1 MSTPALPFDH
11 LMVVH
16 YHWRPGGV
24 RRVVELTLPA
34 IVAAA
39 GDMLKAVTLL
49 SGGTPDEVPELNA
62 LPGQA
67 VFIHEP
73 ACDYFS
79 NQHESPKKISEKIQ
93 QAISQAIEDRD
104 PARTLIWL
112 QNPALARNTM
122 LCREIFDFSKKT
134 GAALVLH
141 HHDFWCAGRWAR
153 WEELEHCGFRD
164 LSSAAELLFASGTRA
179 VHAGINLQDC
189 QTLERFFP
197 GRAFHLPNPVLRPS
211 PARTAD
217 LEAARAWVAKEL
229 KTDAPLWIYP
239 TRFLRRKNLLE
250 AVLLTR
256 WLRPEAILATTSGQ
270 FSLDETGYAND
281 IKEAATR
288 HDWRVH
294 FGLLDKPGAPRVVDL
309 LQIAETVIHTS
320 VQEGFGMAFVEAAAV
335 GTPLIARAIP
345 AVMPD
350 LAALGF
356 EFPQLYRDILIPT
369 GLFDAKA
376 EAHRQASL
384 AASARATLPPA
395 FQKIFPMPQFHGDR
409 PVAFSRLSRHAQ
421 LEVLSHPPLDSWD
434 ICKPWNSCLE
444 DFSNDALKAT
454 PWPTTPPHS
463 PRRYAEEFL
472 KIASS
477 IPKCSVYC
485 AESARDAQM
494 ALTAHALEPES
505 IFPIQLEK

>member
-1 MSTPALPFDH
+1 MSTPAFPFDH

-34 IVAAA
+34 IAAAA
-39 GDMLKAVTLL
+39 GDTLKKVTLL
-49 SGGTPDEVPELNA
+49 SGGTPDEVPELGG
-62 LPGQA
+62 LPGEA

-79 NQHESPKKISEKIQ
+79 NQQDTPERISEKIR
-93 QAISQAIEDRD
+93 QAISRAMDGRD
-104 PARTLIWL
+104 PARTLIWF
-112 QNPALARNTM
+112 QNPALARNAM
-122 LCREIFDFSKKT
+122 LCREIFDLSKKT
-134 GAALVLH
+134 RAALVLH

-153 WEELEHCGFRD
+153 WEELERCGSRD
-164 LSSAAELLFASGTRA
+164 FSSAAELLFASGTRA

-197 GRAFHLPNPVLRPS
+197 NRAFHLPNPVLRPS
-211 PARTAD
+211 PSSTAD
-217 LEAARAWVAKEL
+217 VEAARAWVAKEL
-229 KTDAPLWIYP
+229 KTDAPVWVYP

-288 HDWRVH
+288 HGWRVH
-294 FGLLDKPGAPRVVDL
+294 FGLLDKPGAPRVADL

-320 VQEGFGMAFVEAAAV
+320 VQEGFGMAFVEAAAA
-335 GTPLIARAIP
+335 GTPLVARAIP
-345 AVMPD
+345 SVMPD

-356 EFPQLYRDILIPT
+356 DFPQLYQEILIPP
-369 GLFDAKA
+369 GLFDAQA
-376 EAHRQASL
+376 EAERQTL
-384 AASARATLPPA
+384 LGASARAALPPA
-395 FQKIFPMPQFHGDR
+395 LQEIFPALQFDADG
-409 PVAFSRLSRHAQ
+409 PVAFSRLSRRAQ
-421 LEVLSHPPLDSWD
+421 LEVLSHPSPTSWE
-434 ICKPWNSCLE
+434 ICKTWNPRLE
-444 DFSNDALKAT
+444 DFLKTPPKPT
-454 PWPTTPPHS
+454 PWPTAS
-463 PRRYAEEFL
+463 SRYADEFL
-472 KIASS
+472 KIAAS
-477 IPKCSVYC
+477 IPDVPIDC

-494 ALTAHALEPES
+494 ALTAKALEPNS

>member
-1 MSTPALPFDH
+1 MSTPAFPFEH

-34 IVAAA
+34 IAAAA
-39 GDMLKAVTLL
+39 GDTLKKVTLL
-49 SGGTPDEVPELNA
+49 SGGTPDEVPELGG
-62 LPGQA
+62 LLGQA

-73 ACDYFS
+73 TCDYFS
-79 NQHESPKKISEKIQ
+79 NQHESSEEISKKIQ
-93 QAISQAIEDRD
+93 QAISRAMEGSD
-104 PARTLIWL
+104 PARTLIWF
-112 QNPALARNTM
+112 QNPALARNAM

-153 WEELEHCGFRD
+153 WEELERCGYGE

-211 PARTAD
+211 PSSTAD
-217 LEAARAWVAKEL
+217 VEAARAWVAKEL
-229 KTDAPLWIYP
+229 KTDAPIWIYP

-256 WLRPEAILATTSGQ
+256 WLRPEAILSTTSGQ
-270 FSLDETGYAND
+270 FSLDETGYADD
-281 IKEAATR
+281 IKDAATR
-288 HDWRVH
+288 QNLRVH
-294 FGLLDKPGAPRVVDL
+294 FGLLDKLGAPRVADL

-320 VQEGFGMAFVEAAAV
+320 VQEGFGMAFAEAAAA

-345 AVMPD
+345 SVMPD

-356 EFPQLYRDILIPT
+356 EFPQLYQEILIPP
-369 GLFDAKA
+369 GLFDAQA
-376 EAHRQASL
+376 EAERQAVL
-384 AASARATLPPA
+384 VASARAALPPA
-395 FQKIFPMPQFHGDR
+395 FQEIFPAHQFNAEVPMP
-409 PVAFSRLSRHAQ
+409 FSRLSRRAQ
-421 LEVLSHPPLDSWD
+421 LEVLSHPSSASWEMCKNWNPRLQDFLKTPL
-434 ICKPWNSCLE
+434 KPAE
-444 DFSNDALKAT
+444 
-454 PWPTTPPHS
+454 WPTAS
-463 PRRYAEEFL
+463 SRYAVEFL
-472 KIASS
+472 KIAAS
-477 IPKCSVYC
+477 IPDRPVDC

-494 ALTAHALEPES
+494 ALTAKALEPNS

>member
-1 MSTPALPFDH
+1 MSTPAFPFDH

-34 IVAAA
+34 IAAAA
-39 GDMLKAVTLL
+39 GDTLKKVTLL
-49 SGGTPDEVPELNA
+49 SGGTPDEVPELGG
-62 LPGQA
+62 LPGEA

-79 NQHESPKKISEKIQ
+79 NQQDTPERISEKIC
-93 QAISQAIEDRD
+93 QAISQAMEGRD
-104 PARTLIWL
+104 PARTLIWF
-112 QNPALARNTM
+112 QNPALARNAM
-122 LCREIFDFSKKT
+122 LCREIFDLSKKT

-153 WEELEHCGFRD
+153 WGELERCGSRD
-164 LSSAAELLFASGTRA
+164 FSSAAELLFASGTRA
-179 VHAGINLQDC
+179 VHASINLQDC

-197 GRAFHLPNPVLRPS
+197 NRAFHLPNPVLRPS
-211 PARTAD
+211 PSSTAD
-217 LEAARAWVAKEL
+217 VEAARAWVAKEL
-229 KTDAPLWIYP
+229 KTDAPVWVYP

-270 FSLDETGYAND
+270 FSLDETGYANN

-288 HDWRVH
+288 HGWRVH
-294 FGLLDKPGAPRVVDL
+294 FGLLDKPGAPRVADL

-320 VQEGFGMAFVEAAAV
+320 VQEGFGMAFVEAAAA
-335 GTPLIARAIP
+335 GTPLVARAIP
-345 AVMPD
+345 SVMPD

-356 EFPQLYRDILIPT
+356 DFPQLYQEILIPP
-369 GLFDAKA
+369 GLFDAQA
-376 EAHRQASL
+376 EAERQTL
-384 AASARATLPPA
+384 LGASARAALPPA
-395 FQKIFPMPQFHGDR
+395 LQEIFPALRFDADG
-409 PVAFSRLSRHAQ
+409 PVAFSRLSRRAQ
-421 LEVLSHPPLDSWD
+421 LEVLSHPSPTSWE
-434 ICKPWNSCLE
+434 ICKTWNPRLQ
-444 DFSNDALKAT
+444 DFLKTPLKPT
-454 PWPTTPPHS
+454 PWPTAS
-463 PRRYAEEFL
+463 SRYADAFL
-472 KIASS
+472 KIAAS
-477 IPKCSVYC
+477 IPDVPIDC

-494 ALTAHALEPES
+494 AMTAKALEPNS

>member
-1 MSTPALPFDH
+1 
-11 LMVVH
+11 MVAH

-34 IVAAA
+34 IAAAA
-39 GDMLKAVTLL
+39 GDTLKKVTLL
-49 SGGTPDEVPELNA
+49 SGGTPDEVPELGG
-62 LPGQA
+62 LPGEA

-79 NQHESPKKISEKIQ
+79 NQQDTPERISEKIR
-93 QAISQAIEDRD
+93 QAISRAMDGRD
-104 PARTLIWL
+104 LARTLIWF
-112 QNPALARNTM
+112 QNPALARNAM
-122 LCREIFDFSKKT
+122 LCWEIFDFSKKT

-153 WEELEHCGFRD
+153 WEELERCGFHD

-179 VHAGINLQDC
+179 IHAGINLQDC

-211 PARTAD
+211 PSSTAD
-217 LEAARAWVAKEL
+217 VEAARAWVAKEL
-229 KTDAPLWIYP
+229 KTDAPVWVYP

-288 HDWRVH
+288 HGWRVH
-294 FGLLDKPGAPRVVDL
+294 FGLLDKPGAPRVADL

-320 VQEGFGMAFVEAAAV
+320 VQEGFGMAFVEAAAA
-335 GTPLIARAIP
+335 GTPLVARAIP
-345 AVMPD
+345 SVMPD

-356 EFPQLYRDILIPT
+356 EFPQLYQEILIPP
-369 GLFDAKA
+369 GLFDAQA
-376 EAHRQASL
+376 EAQLQASL
-384 AASARATLPPA
+384 AASARTALPPA
-395 FQKIFPMPQFHGDR
+395 LQEIFPALHFDADG
-409 PVAFSRLSRHAQ
+409 PVAFSRLSRRAQ
-421 LEVLSHPPLDSWD
+421 LEVLSHPSPTSWGM
-434 ICKPWNSCLE
+434 CKTWNLRLE
-444 DFSNDALKAT
+444 DFLKTPLKPT
-454 PWPTTPPHS
+454 PWPTAS
-463 PRRYAEEFL
+463 SRYADEFL
-472 KIASS
+472 KIAAS
-477 IPKCSVYC
+477 IPGGPIDC

-494 ALTAHALEPES
+494 ALTAKALEPES

>member
-1 MSTPALPFDH
+1 MSTPAFPFDH

-34 IVAAA
+34 IAAAA
-39 GDMLKAVTLL
+39 GDTLKKVTLL
-49 SGGTPDEVPELNA
+49 SGGTPDEAPDLGGLA
-62 LPGQA
+62 DHA
-67 VFIHEP
+67 VLIHES

-79 NQHESPKKISEKIQ
+79 NQQDTPERISEKIR
-93 QAISQAIEDRD
+93 QAISRAMDGRD
-104 PARTLIWL
+104 PARTLIWF
-112 QNPALARNTM
+112 QNPALARNAM
-122 LCREIFDFSKKT
+122 LCREIFDLSKKT

-197 GRAFHLPNPVLRPS
+197 NRAFHLPNPVLRPS
-211 PARTAD
+211 PSSTAD
-217 LEAARAWVAKEL
+217 VEAARAWVAKEL
-229 KTDAPLWIYP
+229 KTDAPVWVYP

-270 FSLDETGYAND
+270 FSLDETGYAHD

-288 HDWRVH
+288 HGWRVH
-294 FGLLDKPGAPRVVDL
+294 FGLLDKPGAPRVADL

-320 VQEGFGMAFVEAAAV
+320 VQEGFGMAFVEAAAA
-335 GTPLIARAIP
+335 GTPLVARAIP
-345 AVMPD
+345 SVMPD

-356 EFPQLYRDILIPT
+356 DFPQLYQEILIPP
-369 GLFDAKA
+369 GLFDAQA
-376 EAHRQASL
+376 EAQLQASL
-384 AASARATLPPA
+384 AASARTALPPA
-395 FQKIFPMPQFHGDR
+395 LQEIFPALHFDADG
-409 PVAFSRLSRHAQ
+409 PVAFSRLSRRAQ
-421 LEVLSHPPLDSWD
+421 LEVLSHPSPTSWGM
-434 ICKPWNSCLE
+434 CKTWNLRLE
-444 DFSNDALKAT
+444 DFLKTPLKPT
-454 PWPTTPPHS
+454 PWPTAS
-463 PRRYAEEFL
+463 SRYADEFL
-472 KIASS
+472 KIAAS
-477 IPKCSVYC
+477 IPGGPIDC

-494 ALTAHALEPES
+494 ALTAKALEPES

>member
-1 MSTPALPFDH
+1 MSTPAFPFDH

-24 RRVVELTLPA
+24 RRVVELTMPA
-34 IVAAA
+34 IAAAA
-39 GDMLKAVTLL
+39 GDTLKKVTLL
-49 SGGTPDEVPELNA
+49 SGGTPDEVPELGG
-62 LPGQA
+62 LPGEA

-79 NQHESPKKISEKIQ
+79 NQQDTPERISEKIR
-93 QAISQAIEDRD
+93 QAISRAMDGRD
-104 PARTLIWL
+104 PARTLIWF
-112 QNPALARNTM
+112 QNPALARNAM
-122 LCREIFDFSKKT
+122 LSREIFKFSKKT
-134 GAALVLH
+134 GTALVLH

-153 WEELEHCGFRD
+153 WEELERCGFHD

-179 VHAGINLQDC
+179 IHAGINLQDC

-211 PARTAD
+211 PSSTAD
-217 LEAARAWVAKEL
+217 VEAARAWVAKEL
-229 KTDAPLWIYP
+229 KTDAPVWVYP

-288 HDWRVH
+288 HGWRVH
-294 FGLLDKPGAPRVVDL
+294 FGLLDKPGAPRVADL

-320 VQEGFGMAFVEAAAV
+320 VQEGFGMAFVEAAAA
-335 GTPLIARAIP
+335 GTPLVARAIP
-345 AVMPD
+345 SVMPD

-356 EFPQLYRDILIPT
+356 EFPQLYQEILIPP
-369 GLFDAKA
+369 GLFDAQA
-376 EAHRQASL
+376 EAERQTL
-384 AASARATLPPA
+384 LGASARTALPPA
-395 FQKIFPMPQFHGDR
+395 LQEIFPALHFDADG
-409 PVAFSRLSRHAQ
+409 PVAFSRLSRRAQ
-421 LEVLSHPPLDSWD
+421 LEVLSHPSPTSWEMCKTWNPRIQNFLKTPL
-434 ICKPWNSCLE
+434 KP
-444 DFSNDALKAT
+444 T
-454 PWPTTPPHS
+454 PWPTAS
-463 PRRYAEEFL
+463 SRYADEFL
-472 KIASS
+472 KIAAS
-477 IPKCSVYC
+477 IPGGPIDC

-494 ALTAHALEPES
+494 ALTAKALEPNS

>member
-1 MSTPALPFDH
+1 MSTPAFPFDH

-34 IVAAA
+34 IAAAA
-39 GDMLKAVTLL
+39 GDTLKKVTLL
-49 SGGTPDEVPELNA
+49 SGGTPDEVPELGG
-62 LPGQA
+62 LPGEA

-79 NQHESPKKISEKIQ
+79 NQQDTPERISEKIR
-93 QAISQAIEDRD
+93 QAISRAMDGRD
-104 PARTLIWL
+104 PARTLIWF
-112 QNPALARNTM
+112 QNPALARNAM
-122 LCREIFDFSKKT
+122 LSREIFEFSKKT
-134 GAALVLH
+134 GTALVLH

-153 WEELEHCGFRD
+153 WEELERCGSRD
-164 LSSAAELLFASGTRA
+164 FSSAAELLFASGTRA

-189 QTLERFFP
+189 QTLKKFFP

-211 PARTAD
+211 PSSTAD
-217 LEAARAWVAKEL
+217 VEAARAWVMKEL
-229 KTDAPLWIYP
+229 KTDAPVWVYP

-288 HDWRVH
+288 HGWRVH
-294 FGLLDKPGAPRVVDL
+294 FGLLDKPGAPRVADL

-320 VQEGFGMAFVEAAAV
+320 VQEGFGMAFVEAAAA
-335 GTPLIARAIP
+335 GKPLGARAIP
-345 AVMPD
+345 SVVPD

-356 EFPQLYRDILIPT
+356 EFPQLYQEILIPP
-369 GLFDAKA
+369 GLFDAQA
-376 EAHRQASL
+376 EAERQTL
-384 AASARATLPPA
+384 LGASARAALPPA
-395 FQKIFPMPQFHGDR
+395 LQEIFPALRFDADG
-409 PVAFSRLSRHAQ
+409 PVAFSRLSRRAQ
-421 LEVLSHPPLDSWD
+421 LEVLSHPSPTSWEM
-434 ICKPWNSCLE
+434 CKTWNPRLE
-444 DFSNDALKAT
+444 DFLKTPLKAT
-454 PWPTTPPHS
+454 PWPTAS
-463 PRRYAEEFL
+463 SRYADAFL
-472 KIASS
+472 KIAAS
-477 IPKCSVYC
+477 IPDVPIDC

-494 ALTAHALEPES
+494 ALTAKALEPNS

>member
-1 MSTPALPFDH
+1 MSTPAFPFDH

-34 IVAAA
+34 IAAAA
-39 GDMLKAVTLL
+39 GDTLKKVTLL
-49 SGGTPDEVPELNA
+49 SGGTPDEVPELGG
-62 LPGQA
+62 LPGEA

-79 NQHESPKKISEKIQ
+79 NQQDTPERISEKIR
-93 QAISQAIEDRD
+93 QAISRAMDGRD
-104 PARTLIWL
+104 PARTLIWF
-112 QNPALARNTM
+112 QNPALARNAM
-122 LCREIFDFSKKT
+122 LCREIFDLSKKT

-153 WEELEHCGFRD
+153 WEELERCGYGE
-164 LSSAAELLFASGTRA
+164 LSSAAELLFASGARA
-179 VHAGINLQDC
+179 VHAGINLHDC

-197 GRAFHLPNPVLRPS
+197 NRAFHLPNPVLRPS
-211 PARTAD
+211 PSSTAD
-217 LEAARAWVAKEL
+217 VEAARAWVAREL

-270 FSLDETGYAND
+270 FSFDETGYAND

-294 FGLLDKPGAPRVVDL
+294 FGLLDKPGAPRVMDL

-320 VQEGFGMAFVEAAAV
+320 VQEGFGMAFVETAAV
-335 GTPLIARAIP
+335 GTPLVARAIP
-345 AVMPD
+345 SVMPD

-356 EFPQLYRDILIPT
+356 EFPQVYRDILIPT
-369 GLFDAKA
+369 GLFDAKV

-395 FQKIFPMPQFHGDR
+395 FQNIFPMQQFHGDR

-434 ICKPWNSCLE
+434 MCKPWNPCLE
-444 DFSNDALKAT
+444 DFSKNTLKAT

-477 IPKCSVYC
+477 IPQRPVYC

>member
-1 MSTPALPFDH
+1 MSTPAFPFDH

-39 GDMLKAVTLL
+39 GDTLKKVTLL
-49 SGGTPDEVPELNA
+49 SGGTPDEVPELDA
-62 LPGQA
+62 LPVQTA
-67 VFIHEP
+67 FIHEP

-79 NQHESPKKISEKIQ
+79 NQQDTPEGISEKIR
-93 QAISQAIEDRD
+93 QAISRAMEGRD
-104 PARTLIWL
+104 PARTLIWV

-288 HDWRVH
+288 HGWRVH
-294 FGLLDKPGAPRVVDL
+294 FGLLDKPGAPRVADL

-320 VQEGFGMAFVEAAAV
+320 VQEGFGMAFVEAAAE
-335 GTPLIARAIP
+335 GTPLVARAIP
-345 AVMPD
+345 SVMPD

-356 EFPQLYRDILIPT
+356 DFPQLYQEILIPP
-369 GLFDAKA
+369 GLFDAQA
-376 EAHRQASL
+376 EAERQTL
-384 AASARATLPPA
+384 LGASARAALPPA
-395 FQKIFPMPQFHGDR
+395 LQEIFPALQFDADG
-409 PVAFSRLSRHAQ
+409 PVAFSRLSRRAQ
-421 LEVLSHPPLDSWD
+421 LEVLSHPSPTSWEMCKTWNPRIQNFLKTPL
-434 ICKPWNSCLE
+434 KP
-444 DFSNDALKAT
+444 T
-454 PWPTTPPHS
+454 PWPTAS
-463 PRRYAEEFL
+463 SRYADEFL
-472 KIASS
+472 KIAAS
-477 IPKCSVYC
+477 IPGGPIAC

-494 ALTAHALEPES
+494 ALTAKALEPNS

>member
-1 MSTPALPFDH
+1 MSMPAFLFDH

-24 RRVVELTLPA
+24 RRVVELTLPVIA
-34 IVAAA
+34 AAA
-39 GDMLKAVTLL
+39 GDTLKKVTLL
-49 SGGTPDEVPELNA
+49 SGGTHDEAPDLGGLA
-62 LPGQA
+62 DHAIL
-67 VFIHEP
+67 IHEP

-79 NQHESPKKISEKIQ
+79 NQHESPARISEKIR
-93 QAISQAIEDRD
+93 QAISRAMEGHN
-104 PARTLIWL
+104 PTRTLIWF
-112 QNPALARNTM
+112 QNPALARNAM
-122 LCREIFDFSKKT
+122 LCREIFDFSRKT

-153 WEELEHCGFRD
+153 WEELERCGFGD
-164 LSSAAELLFASGTRA
+164 LSSAAELLFASGARA

-197 GRAFHLPNPVLRPS
+197 NRAFHLPNPVLRPS
-211 PARTAD
+211 PSSTAD
-217 LEAARAWVAKEL
+217 VEAARAWIEQEL
-229 KTDAPLWIYP
+229 KSDAPVWVYP

-288 HDWRVH
+288 HCWRVH
-294 FGLLDKPGAPRVVDL
+294 FGLLDKPGAPRVADL

-320 VQEGFGMAFVEAAAV
+320 VQEGFGMAFVEAAAA
-335 GTPLIARAIP
+335 GKPLVARAIP
-345 AVMPD
+345 SVMTD

-356 EFPQLYRDILIPT
+356 EFPQLYRDVLIAP
-369 GLFDAKA
+369 GLFEA
-376 EAHRQASL
+376 EAEAQRQASL
-384 AASARATLPPA
+384 AASARAALPPA
-395 FQKIFPMPQFHGDR
+395 LQEIFPALQSDADG
-409 PVAFSRLSRHAQ
+409 PVAFNRLSRRAQ
-421 LEVLSHPPLDSWD
+421 LEVLSHPSPTSWEL
-434 ICKPWNSCLE
+434 CKTWNPCLE
-444 DFSNDALKAT
+444 DFLKTPLKPT
-454 PWPTTPPHS
+454 PWPTAPS
-463 PRRYAEEFL
+463 RYADEFL

-477 IPKCSVYC
+477 IPDGPIAC

-494 ALTAHALEPES
+494 ALTAKALEPNS